1 MNYWIYSIEECEKA
15 FGIQT
20 SLPRAKQ
27 ISMLAKQQLIFQ
39 LEQEGLSFDMT
50 IAVGEKGKP
59 FFLYNQGL
67 HFSISHT
74 KDHIALAIDTRPV
87 GIDIEQ
93 QRPYKPALVSRF
105 FHTDEYA
112 FIDSLLPEQQ
122 AEAFTRLW
130 TLKEA
135 AVKCTGTGISGEF
148 DQFAILPA
156 KVGQQPDY
164 TKLTVQGKD
173 PYPTLNLRS
182 LYIEKHNLNLAL
194 CTL

>member
-1 MNYWIYSIEECEKA
+1 MNYWIYSIEECEEA

-39 LEQEGLSFDMT
+39 LEQEGLSFDTT

-74 KDHIALAIDTRPV
+74 KDHIAIAIGSRPV
-87 GIDIEQ
+87 GIDIEH
-93 QRPYKPALVSRF
+93 RRTCKPEVVRRF
-105 FHTDEYA
+105 FHSDEYA
-112 FIDSLLPEQQ
+112 FIDSLMPEQQ

-130 TLKEA
+130 TMKEA

-148 DQFAILPA
+148 DQFAILPT

-173 PYPTLNLRS
+173 PYPTLNLSS
-182 LYIEKHNLNLAL
+182 LYIEKYNLNLAL

>member
-15 FGIQT
+15 FGVQS
-20 SLPRAKQ
+20 SLNRAKQ
-27 ISMLAKQQLIFQ
+27 VSMLAKQQLIAQ
-39 LEQEGLSFDMT
+39 LQQEGLSFDTT

-74 KDHIALAIDTRPV
+74 KDHIAIAIGSRPV

-93 QRPYKPALVSRF
+93 LRPYKIEVVRRF
-105 FHTDEYA
+105 FHPDEYA
-112 FIDSLLPEQQ
+112 FIDSLMPEQQ

-130 TLKEA
+130 TMKEA
-135 AVKCTGTGISGEF
+135 AVKCTGTGIAGEF
-148 DQFAILPA
+148 DQFSILPVKA
-156 KVGQQPDY
+156 GQQPDY
-164 TKLTVQGKD
+164 TELTIQGKA
-173 PYPTLNLRS
+173 PYPTLNLS
-182 LYIEKHNLNLAL
+182 SQYIEKHTLYLAI

>member
-1 MNYWIYSIEECEKA
+1 MNYWIYSIEECEEA

-39 LEQEGLSFDMT
+39 LEQEGLSFDTT

-59 FFLYNQGL
+59 FFPYNQGL

-74 KDHIALAIDTRPV
+74 KDHIAFAIDTRPV

-105 FHTDEYA
+105 FHSDEYA

-148 DQFAILPA
+148 DQFSILPVKA
-156 KVGQQPDY
+156 GQQLDY
-164 TKLTVQGKD
+164 TELTIQGKA
-173 PYPTLNLRS
+173 PYPTLNLS
-182 LYIEKHNLNLAL
+182 SHYIEKHTLYLAI

>member
-1 MNYWIYSIEECEKA
+1 
-15 FGIQT
+15 
-20 SLPRAKQ
+20 
-27 ISMLAKQQLIFQ
+27 MLAKQQLIFQ
-39 LEQEGLSFDMT
+39 LEQEGLSFDTT

-74 KDHIALAIDTRPV
+74 KDHIAFAIDTRSV

-105 FHTDEYA
+105 FHSDEYA